1 MEKNL
6 TLINPDAAVRD
17 ARQLEQIL
25 FHPSGI
31 VVVGASQD
39 PAKLGYAL
47 ARNLVDS
54 AYPGSLHFVNP
65 RGGSL
70 FGRPIYTEI
79 AEVPDPVDLAV
90 LLIPAPAVPQALRQC
105 GQRGISAAIV
115 ASGGF
120 REMGAEGARLEQDC
134 LQAAQET
141 GLRLVGPNCVG
152 LIDTHLPVNAT
163 FLAPPGAAAG
173 DLALLSQ
180 SGAFCAV
187 VIDWSRG
194 QGLGFSRLVSLG
206 NQADLNESDFLE
218 LVAADPATQVIT
230 MYLEG
235 IGNGKQFL
243 QAASRAARQ
252 KPVLALKVGR
262 SASGIKA
269 AASHTGSLA
278 GQDAVY
284 DAAFQLCGVIRAN
297 TTEELFE
304 WARALAW
311 CPPARGNATAVLT
324 NAGGPGVTAADALDA
339 NGMRLSELTP
349 ETRQRLRGLLPPA
362 ASILNPVDLLASAT
376 PEQFA
381 GCLRLLIADSNV
393 DTIMVILVPPP
404 LFMPSAIFAP
414 MIPII
419 QHSPKPVVSVLMGG
433 QQVQQAVQELRQ
445 ARIPEYS
452 FPERAASALA
462 ALVKRGEFLQRPP
475 SKPPALDAID
485 QNCVEEL
492 LSKVKLDQGGWL
504 SALDA
509 QAVLNAYGI
518 STLPQIVAASLRQAR
533 RFASELGMGQG
544 ASLALKIASPDILH
558 KSDIGGVLLN
568 IATQAQLERGFK
580 ELMQRAKSAHP
591 HAQIQGVM
599 LQLMAPAGQE
609 VILGTVQDAEFGS
622 LVMFGSGGVEVEG
635 LKDIAFGLSPLSEME
650 ANAMIDATWAGRK
663 LAGFRS
669 VKAADRG
676 AVVDALLR
684 VARLA
689 ADFPQLSEI
698 EINPLR
704 VLSAGALALDVRM
717 KLLR

>member
-1 MEKNL
+1 
-6 TLINPDAAVRD
+6 
-17 ARQLEQIL
+17 
-25 FHPSGI
+25 
-31 VVVGASQD
+31 
-39 PAKLGYAL
+39 
-47 ARNLVDS
+47 
-54 AYPGSLHFVNP
+54 
-65 RGGSL
+65 
-70 FGRPIYTEI
+70 
-79 AEVPDPVDLAV
+79 
-90 LLIPAPAVPQALRQC
+90 
-105 GQRGISAAIV
+105 
-115 ASGGF
+115 
-120 REMGAEGARLEQDC
+120 
-134 LQAAQET
+134 
-141 GLRLVGPNCVG
+141 
-152 LIDTHLPVNAT
+152 
-163 FLAPPGAAAG
+163 
-173 DLALLSQ
+173 
-180 SGAFCAV
+180 
-187 VIDWSRG
+187 
-194 QGLGFSRLVSLG
+194 
-206 NQADLNESDFLE
+206 
-218 LVAADPATQVIT
+218 
-230 MYLEG
+230 
-235 IGNGKQFL
+235 
-243 QAASRAARQ
+243 
-252 KPVLALKVGR
+252 
-262 SASGIKA
+262 
-269 AASHTGSLA
+269 
-278 GQDAVY
+278 
-284 DAAFQLCGVIRAN
+284 
-297 TTEELFE
+297 
-304 WARALAW
+304 
-311 CPPARGNATAVLT
+311 
-324 NAGGPGVTAADALDA
+324 
-339 NGMRLSELTP
+339 
-349 ETRQRLRGLLPPA
+349 
-362 ASILNPVDLLASAT
+362 
-376 PEQFA
+376 
-381 GCLRLLIADSNV
+381 
-393 DTIMVILVPPP
+393 
-404 LFMPSAIFAP
+404 
-414 MIPII
+414 
-419 QHSPKPVVSVLMGG
+419 
-433 QQVQQAVQELRQ
+433 VQELRQ